1 LNGELRTHDG
11 EAGLD
16 GQVRTIG
23 RRMTGGRAGRFLL
36 QCYDYLVCV
45 IGAGMFAGAFLAWS
59 MVALP
64 IRLLLP
70 ARTARPFGRSAIMY
84 GFRILLSLL
93 SLTRRFHFDLIELD
107 ALRGDTP
114 LIIAANHPSLWDV
127 VMIVSRLPNVAC
139 IMKVEAANNMFMGG
153 GARLAGFITN
163 KSTHQMVRHAI
174 EEVKN
179 GGPLLLFP
187 EGTRTVR
194 HPINRLTASIG
205 IIAGQAQAPVQTVFI
220 ESESVFLTK
229 RWPLLKRPILP
240 MSYRLRL
247 GKRFPP
253 PTNARLFV
261 SELERYFIDELGGQV
276 RDGQPSQESRPAH
289 R

>member
-1 LNGELRTHDG
+1 
-11 EAGLD
+11 
-16 GQVRTIG
+16 
-23 RRMTGGRAGRFLL
+23 MKGGRAGRFLL
-36 QCYDYLVCV
+36 QSYDYLICV
-45 IGAGMFAGAFLAWS
+45 IGAGMFAGSFLAWS
-59 MVALP
+59 MFALP

-70 ARTARPFGRSAIMY
+70 ARAARSFGRSANMY
-84 GFRILLSLL
+84 GFRILLGVL

-107 ALRGDTP
+107 ALRGDSP

-127 VMIVSRLPNVAC
+127 VMIISRIPDVAC

-163 KSTHQMVRHAI
+163 ESTHQMVRHAI
-174 EEVKN
+174 EELKN
-179 GGPLLLFP
+179 GSQLLLFP

-205 IIAGQAQAPVQTVFI
+205 VIACQAEVPVQTVFI
-220 ESESVFLTK
+220 ETEAVFLTK
-229 RWPLLKRPILP
+229 RWPLLKRPTLP
-240 MSYRLRL
+240 ISYRLRL

-261 SELERYFIDELGGQV
+261 SELEQYFIDELGGRI
-276 RDGQPSQESRPAH
+276 RDAQPSQESQSAH
-289 R
+289 RCHRLPRPT